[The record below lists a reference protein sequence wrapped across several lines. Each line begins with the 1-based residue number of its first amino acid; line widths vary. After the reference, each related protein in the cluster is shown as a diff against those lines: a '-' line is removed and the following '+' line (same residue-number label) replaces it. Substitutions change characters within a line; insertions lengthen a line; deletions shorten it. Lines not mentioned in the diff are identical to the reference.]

1 MNGRR
6 WARQAG
12 GNASNWASSDAAG
25 VADVGDG
32 DDVSAAV
39 AAGEVA
45 AAAVS
50 SPNKEPC
57 CDEERER
64 VAEVMAEECR
74 S

>member
-1 MNGRR
+1 
-6 WARQAG
+6 
-12 GNASNWASSDAAG
+12 